1 MAVSVILKWCIMPG
15 HTELLLTSSEPFLTQ
30 EPEVL
35 DGEYKRETVT
45 LWFD

>member
-1 MAVSVILKWCIMPG
+1 MAASVILKWCITPG
-15 HTELLLTSSEPFLTQ
+15 HTEPLRTSSEPYLTQ

-35 DGEYKRETVT
+35 DGEYTRETVT